1 MENTIFKRRN
11 IWVVKFLTAVC
22 PTSSLILMLGPLVEA
37 GCSSG
42 HFVCCFCVFPPA
54 SLFFLPS
61 LFCFILATGNPDS
74 PVFFTSLAVFVFF
87 SAAGL
92 GFFGPSG
99 SMDSFGSDLLAVLLK
114 GFGSFDAGSLVALRV
129 LVFGSDGLHSS
140 LSSSL
145 LAVWEKDLI
154 GEKRMRLEWSSK
166 IMHMLI
172 QNAHPESI
180 KWKWLMSLTGRSPY
194 HCSLQ
199 VWQFLLGVWASSDE
213 RDAELVFTGFTAWT
227 TALTFSKIT
236 G

>member
-1 MENTIFKRRN
+1 M
-11 IWVVKFLTAVC
+11 
-22 PTSSLILMLGPLVEA
+22 EA

-42 HFVCCFCVFPPA
+42 HFVCCFFVFRPA

-61 LFCFILATGNPDS
+61 LFCFTLATGNPDS
-74 PVFFTSLAVFVFF
+74 PVFFTSLPVFVFF

-99 SMDSFGSDLLAVLLK
+99 FMDSFGSDLLAVLLK

-154 GEKRMRLEWSSK
+154 GKKRMRLE
-166 IMHMLI
+166 
-172 QNAHPESI
+172 
-180 KWKWLMSLTGRSPY
+180 
-194 HCSLQ
+194 
-199 VWQFLLGVWASSDE
+199 
-213 RDAELVFTGFTAWT
+213 
-227 TALTFSKIT
+227 
-236 G
+236 

>member
-1 MENTIFKRRN
+1 
-11 IWVVKFLTAVC
+11 
-22 PTSSLILMLGPLVEA
+22 MLGPLVEV

-42 HFVCCFCVFPPA
+42 HFICCFFVFPPA

-61 LFCFILATGNPDS
+61 LFCFILDTGNADS

-87 SAAGL
+87 SGAGL

-114 GFGSFDAGSLVALRV
+114 GFGSFDAGSLALRV

-154 GEKRMRLEWSSK
+154 GEKRMRLE
-166 IMHMLI
+166 
-172 QNAHPESI
+172 
-180 KWKWLMSLTGRSPY
+180 
-194 HCSLQ
+194 
-199 VWQFLLGVWASSDE
+199 
-213 RDAELVFTGFTAWT
+213 
-227 TALTFSKIT
+227 
-236 G
+236 